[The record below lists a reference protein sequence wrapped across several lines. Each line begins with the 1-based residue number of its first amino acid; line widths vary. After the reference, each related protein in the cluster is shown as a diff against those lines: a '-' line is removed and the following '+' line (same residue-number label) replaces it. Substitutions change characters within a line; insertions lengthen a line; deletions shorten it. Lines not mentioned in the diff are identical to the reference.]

1 MNGAEYI
8 LRLNEIAEKKL
19 AAYRELLNISL
30 ELKKQ
35 SRAADSESKGKLA
48 ERGQELWDCTE
59 QLDKQF
65 LVYASRL
72 KSTLA
77 IHSFEELP
85 ALKLNG
91 TDDLKSLI
99 SEINALHH
107 KIEGIWG
114 AGSKSTEA
122 VPNGN
127 RTLETK
133 QEAVRPAYR
142 PQGTAVF
149 GPFSKNKTATN
160 RFDKKS

>member
-1 MNGAEYI
+1 MNGADYI

-19 AAYRELLNISL
+19 AAYRELLNICL

-35 SRAADSESKGKLA
+35 NRAPGSESEVKLA
-48 ERGQELWDCTE
+48 GRGQELWDSTE

-85 ALKLNG
+85 ALKLEG
-91 TDDLKSLI
+91 TAALKGLI
-99 SEINALHH
+99 NEINGLHRN
-107 KIEGIWG
+107 IEEIWG
-114 AGSKSTEA
+114 VGNKSAEA
-122 VPNGN
+122 AQNET
-127 RTLETK
+127 RTLEAK
-133 QEAVRPAYR
+133 QVVRPAYR
-142 PQGTAVF
+142 PQGTASF
-149 GPFSKNKTATN
+149 SSFSKNKTPTG

>member
-8 LRLNEIAEKKL
+8 LRLKEIAEKKL
-19 AAYRELLNISL
+19 AAYRELMNISL

-35 SRAADSESKGKLA
+35 NRAADSESTGKLA
-48 ERGQELWDCTE
+48 DRGQKLWDSTE

-65 LVYASRL
+65 LIYASRL

-85 ALKLNG
+85 ALNLNG
-91 TDDLKSLI
+91 TADLKSLI
-99 SEINALHH
+99 NEINALHH
-107 KIEGIWG
+107 EIEGIWG
-114 AGSKSTEA
+114 AGSKSAEA

-127 RTLETK
+127 RALEAK
-133 QEAVRPAYR
+133 QSVRPVYK

-149 GPFSKNKTATN
+149 GPFSKNKTAPG